1 MTQVGEINAEVL
13 PDKTGAVKWHPL
25 VRVGSYTPFGYVQDP
40 NDPDILL
47 PVERELELLEQAR
60 LHLRKFSLR
69 KVAAWL
75 SEESGRTISHMGLSK
90 RVKIERTRR
99 QEAAINRNLIERLEK
114 ALKKARKLEEQRVG
128 GIATFCPVSARN
140 TETGTS

>member
-1 MTQVGEINAEVL
+1 MGEINAEPF
-13 PDKTGAVKWHPL
+13 PDKTGPVKWYPL
-25 VRVGSYTPFGYVQDP
+25 VRVGSYVPFGYIQDP
-40 NDPDILL
+40 NDPDVLL

-60 LHLRKFSLR
+60 IHLRKFSLR
-69 KVAAWL
+69 KVADWL
-75 SEESGRTISHMGLSK
+75 SKESGRSISHMGLSK

-128 GIATFCPVSARN
+128 GIATFCPVRPRD
-140 TETGTS
+140 TETSTS